1 MSCGKQE
8 HEKAVSSSEHWAQ
21 ETGGSVWHKTHLE
34 KEKKKGDIPRAS
46 SPPLCMMV
54 LATAGYCYVFVFPNV
69 FHAGFPQDGWQPH
82 VPRYHTGPKAM
93 VCPADCRGRGETQS
107 GLGPWPW
114 SRLPL
119 LVFPLF
125 GVSTQYTEV
134 DLTEHVPGHCQV
146 LESSVPGRKMKWTV
160 LVFHPNFSMF
170 LLTWLLVPPAS
181 AATATGWHV
190 LSLLPGSTVVGRL
203 SNTWGAYGFWWKNV
217 SLGTSL

>member
-1 MSCGKQE
+1 MQGFLKMSGNHTYQDTTLGLRLWFVLLT
-8 HEKAVSSSEHWAQ
+8 AV
-21 ETGGSVWHKTHLE
+21 GGDSVWSWS
-34 KEKKKGDIPRAS
+34 KGES
-46 SPPLCMMV
+46 L
-54 LATAGYCYVFVFPNV
+54 
-69 FHAGFPQDGWQPH
+69 QGW
-82 VPRYHTGPKAM
+82 R
-93 VCPADCRGRGETQS
+93 
-107 GLGPWPW
+107 PWPW

-170 LLTWLLVPPAS
+170 LLMRLLVPPAS